1 MLVNAAA
8 ILKVL
13 RTVDRSLTAQL
24 FEHFCG
30 TSESVTR
37 FTDGDV
43 EDELLDAKL
52 PHGV

>member
-1 MLVNAAA
+1 VIAHNFERGR
-8 ILKVL
+8 

-24 FEHFCG
+24 FEHLRG

-37 FTDGDV
+37 FTHGDV
-43 EDELLDAKL
+43 EDKLLDAKL